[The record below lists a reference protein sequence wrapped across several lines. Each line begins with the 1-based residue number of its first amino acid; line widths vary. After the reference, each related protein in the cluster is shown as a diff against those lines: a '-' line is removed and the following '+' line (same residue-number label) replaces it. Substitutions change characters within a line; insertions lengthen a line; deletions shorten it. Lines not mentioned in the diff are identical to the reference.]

1 MMEVHRETD
10 FDGKEPFL
18 MKKPAAL
25 ALALL
30 LLLSAC
36 AAPQEE
42 AASGEPVSL
51 YIFAASSLAGT
62 LDQII
67 ELYQAEHQDISVVPT
82 YDSSGTLLA
91 QIQEGA
97 DCDLFISAA
106 PKQMDALEADA
117 ALLEGSRK
125 DLLENKVVL
134 AVPEGNPRGVKSAA
148 KRS

>member
-1 MMEVHRETD
+1 MMKVHRETD
-10 FDGKEPFL
+10 FDGKEPLL

-36 AAPQEE
+36 ADPQEE

-67 ELYQAEHQDISVVPT
+67 ELYQAEHQDIAVVPT

-91 QIQEGA
+91 H
-97 DCDLFISAA
+97 
-106 PKQMDALEADA
+106 
-117 ALLEGSRK
+117 SRGGG
-125 DLLENKVVL
+125 LRPLYFRR
-134 AVPEGNPRGVKSAA
+134 P
-148 KRS
+148 